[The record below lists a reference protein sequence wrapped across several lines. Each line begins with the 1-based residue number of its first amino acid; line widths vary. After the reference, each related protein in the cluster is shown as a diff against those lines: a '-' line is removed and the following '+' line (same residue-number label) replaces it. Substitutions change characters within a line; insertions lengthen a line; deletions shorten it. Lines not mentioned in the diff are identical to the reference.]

1 MLLNTS
7 VSIYVLYGFFLLIK
21 IKIIQS
27 RKVITNI
34 FSKKR
39 QMILTIKLEKK
50 YTLFIVVYNEPDIQK
65 RIEKIFSGMNYKQ
78 NQG

>member
-65 RIEKIFSGMNYKQ
+65 IIEKIFSGMNYKQ